1 MPEAMYGPSESFL
14 PMCMLLC
21 SVTLLFLPSGDTVY
35 FSTHWIWPDLAIA
48 LTLQKGGR
56 GDIIQFQRLDLKR
69 PCSFFSPFGCS
80 EIAVQGSLGEPL
92 EVWSHVEENQDTSAN
107 SPSQLR
113 DTYMKPKKTSQ
124 SPADVPT
131 DCKCMNELSQY
142 PVVQRPD
149 ITDEPCTCCWPTES
163 RANKELLFVAS
174 TFRGGLLGSN
184 R

>member
-1 MPEAMYGPSESFL
+1 MPEAVYGPSESFL
-14 PMCMLLC
+14 PMCMFLS
-21 SVTLLFLPSGDTVY
+21 SVTLLFLPSGDSL
-35 FSTHWIWPDLAIA
+35 FLHPPNLPDLAIA

-107 SPSQLR
+107 SPGQLP
-113 DTYMKPKKTSQ
+113 DMYIKPKKTSQ

-142 PVVQRPD
+142 PIVQTPD
-149 ITDEPCTCCWPTES
+149 ITDEPCICFWPTES

-174 TFRGGLLGSN
+174 TFRGGLLGSD